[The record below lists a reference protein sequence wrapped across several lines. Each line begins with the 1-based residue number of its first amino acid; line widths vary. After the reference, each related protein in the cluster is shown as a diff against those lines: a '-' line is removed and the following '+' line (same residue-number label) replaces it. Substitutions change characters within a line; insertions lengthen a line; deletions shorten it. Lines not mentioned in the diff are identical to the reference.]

1 MLRLRVHTCTTPQ
14 VVQLSGADGSVKARV
29 TLPSLFVTSVAFVG
43 PILSDLVVTV
53 AADAAGAA
61 VVVMGD
67 TPSEGGGLGPRGAR
81 LALLACDESVPLAS
95 LWLDGGGAVFKV
107 EPDAGGGF
115 RGVRV
120 AACKL

>member
-1 MLRLRVHTCTTPQ
+1 M
-14 VVQLSGADGSVKARV
+14 VQLSGDDGSVKARV

-61 VVVMGD
+61 VAIVGD
-67 TPSEGGGLGPRGAR
+67 KLTAGGGLGPRGAR
-81 LALLACDESVPLAS
+81 LALLACDDAMPLTH
-95 LWLDGGGAVFKV
+95 LWLDGGGAVFKI

-115 RGVRV
+115 RGARV
-120 AACKL
+120 GACKL